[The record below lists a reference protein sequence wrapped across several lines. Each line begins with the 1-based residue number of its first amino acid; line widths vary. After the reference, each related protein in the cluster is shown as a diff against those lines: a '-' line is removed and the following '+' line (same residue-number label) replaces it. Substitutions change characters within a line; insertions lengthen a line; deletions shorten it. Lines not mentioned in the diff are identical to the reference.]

1 MPMLNAV
8 PLNRLALAAPLP
20 AVDENECEPF
30 TKRLPGSQPNA
41 SPLGSWT
48 LNGRGGVIVTEC
60 VEPSGPLFDPLA
72 RVEVYLLLIDGQQV
86 PKASFQATMRAE
98 GKSFV
103 QAVLPA
109 ADHLPPLEY
118 GALMEV
124 RLGYYYPDADEYSG
138 LETIAQ
144 APLEIVRSDEGA
156 SRFTVT
162 VSGYGPLPNYA
173 PGQRQLHG
181 VRTRSVSQ
189 GKRRIRCDVDL
200 LLRPKHYAI
209 DEDGTSFRVETI
221 QYFVNSASAAMEV
234 TERG

>member
-1 MPMLNAV
+1 MLNVSLINSA
-8 PLNRLALAAPLP
+8 PLNAGQPAPS
-20 AVDENECEPF
+20 ADACEPV
-30 TKRLPGSQPNA
+30 TVRLPGSVLNA

-60 VEPSGPLFDPLA
+60 VEAAGPLFDPLA
-72 RVEVYLLLIDGQQV
+72 RTEVYLLLIGGVQV
-86 PKASFQATMRAE
+86 PMATFQATMRAE

-109 ADHLPPLEY
+109 GGQLPPLSY
-118 GALMEV
+118 GALLEV
-124 RLGYYYPDADEYSG
+124 QLGYYYPDAGEYSG

-162 VSGYGPLPNYA
+162 VSGYGDKPRYRPR
-173 PGQRQLHG
+173 QRQLNG
-181 VRTRSVSQ
+181 VQTRSINQ
-189 GKRRIRCDVDL
+189 GIRRVRCEIDL
-200 LLRPKHYAI
+200 LLRPDHYAI
-209 DEDGTSFRVETI
+209 DEDGASFRVETI